1 MLDNQNKQEENV
13 ENLQLTPEE
22 LAYLEQLYYKDM
34 GFFEKRVAKLK
45 NGWAIR
51 KAIMEREKAYFGSEE
66 SDPER
71 LAAKKQRDKE
81 FLDQLKIV
89 AVIAIGFLIFYF
101 ILRTIVFW

>member
-1 MLDNQNKQEENV
+1 MLDNQNKQEESV

-89 AVIAIGFLIFYF
+89 AIIAIGFLIFYF

>member
-1 MLDNQNKQEENV
+1 MLDNQNNPEESN
-13 ENLQLTPEE
+13 ENRQLTPEE

-34 GFFEKRVAKLK
+34 GFFEKHSAKLK

-71 LAAKKQRDKE
+71 IAAKKQRDKE
-81 FLDQLKIV
+81 FLRQLKTV
-89 AVIAIGFLIFYF
+89 AVIVIGFLIFYF

>member
-1 MLDNQNKQEENV
+1 MLDNQNKQEESV

-34 GFFEKRVAKLK
+34 GFFFFLVAKLK

-81 FLDQLKIV
+81 FLDQLKTVAAIV
-89 AVIAIGFLIFYF
+89 IGFLIFYF

>member
-1 MLDNQNKQEENV
+1 MLDNQNNYLDNV

-89 AVIAIGFLIFYF
+89 AIIAIGFLIFYF

>member
-1 MLDNQNKQEENV
+1 MLDNQNKPEESSKD
-13 ENLQLTPEE
+13 LQLTPEE

-34 GFFEKRVAKLK
+34 GFFEKRAAKLK

-89 AVIAIGFLIFYF
+89 AIIAIGFLIFYF

>member
-1 MLDNQNKQEENV
+1 MLDKQNKQEESV

-71 LAAKKQRDKE
+71 LAAKMQRDKE
-81 FLDQLKIV
+81 FLDQLKTVAAIV
-89 AVIAIGFLIFYF
+89 IGFLIFYF

>member
-1 MLDNQNKQEENV
+1 MLDNQNKQEESV

-81 FLDQLKIV
+81 VWDQLKNV
-89 AVIAIGFLIFYF
+89 AAILIGFLIFYF

>member
-1 MLDNQNKQEENV
+1 MLDNQNKQEESV

-51 KAIMEREKAYFGSEE
+51 KAIMEREKGLPLKS
-66 SDPER
+66 
-71 LAAKKQRDKE
+71 KE
-81 FLDQLKIV
+81 IKSSWIS
-89 AVIAIGFLIFYF
+89 
-101 ILRTIVFW
+101 

>member
-81 FLDQLKIV
+81 FLEQLKIV